1 MSYKRYSELVELV
14 TQVGSPMDKKRSY
27 KFPLTACELLTS
39 DNPKI
44 SDYLLP
50 DALVVTQEER
60 VLKSVEQEIE
70 QEVEDDD
77 DEDEP
82 AEPSEPAEK
91 SEGTPEGEKA
101 EGEEGEKEGAEVGK
115 EGAEVGK
122 EGAEV
127 GEGEEEFGEFVAAPV
142 RAKKIVKV
150 KQVVETVEIVKKE
163 LPALIDVLLDYFK
176 REINYTLTAYV
187 CRILTSLLNR
197 KPTKVS

>member
-1 MSYKRYSELVELV
+1 MSYRRYSELVELV

-44 SDYLLP
+44 NDYLLP
-50 DALVVTQEER
+50 DALVVLQEER
-60 VLKSVEQEIE
+60 FLKSVEQEIE
-70 QEVEDDD
+70 QEVEDD
-77 DEDEP
+77 EEEEEQ
-82 AEPSEPAEK
+82 ASEPV
-91 SEGTPEGEKA
+91 EKA
-101 EGEEGEKEGAEVGK
+101 EGEAEEGEKGGVEEKGEKAEESGEKGEGE
-115 EGAEVGK
+115 
-122 EGAEV
+122 

-163 LPALIDVLLDYFK
+163 LPALIDVLLDYFN